1 MAESKINLKKKIDQL
16 NKEAYEREI
25 KISGMNDHI
34 KELTRY
40 INDQQEENIRLLKVE
55 QELMAKNKQLLQ
67 DNIEILERM
76 QKILK
81 ESVGNG

>member
-25 KISGMNDHI
+25 KISGMSDHI

-40 INDQQEENIRLLKVE
+40 INDLQEENIRLLKVE